1 MVSVSRIESLD
12 GLSNEWNELVGRSKA
27 NRVFST
33 WEWHSTWWQCFGQGA
48 EFLAL
53 AARQDGR
60 LVGIAPLFK
69 RGERVGL
76 MGGTDVSD
84 YLDVIIASGWETE
97 VLNAF
102 LEYLVLL
109 PWTAMEVQCLRCDS
123 MTLTTLPRL
132 ASDHGL
138 VVEVVPMD
146 VCPRVSLPATWDEY
160 LARLSKKDRHELR
173 RKIRRLESAGPV
185 RWHVANVAVGLD
197 SKLDSFLNLMRVSHS
212 GKAAFMDER
221 MERFF
226 RAMAERV
233 RDRGELKL
241 YFLEI
246 EDKRVAG
253 AMCFDQGDELLLYNS
268 GFDRDYGHLSVGLLL
283 KAFCLRDAIAT
294 GKKEFDFLRGE
305 EPYKYDL
312 GGVDQ
317 PIYRLEVRRG

>member
-1 MVSVSRIESLD
+1 MRVRFLQHEPGRGWPRMVSVSRIESLD

-102 LEYLVLL
+102 LEYLVPL
-109 PWTAMEVQCLRCDS
+109 PWTVIEVQCLRCDS

-185 RWHVANVAVGLD
+185 RWHVA
-197 SKLDSFLNLMRVSHS
+197 
-212 GKAAFMDER
+212 
-221 MERFF
+221 
-226 RAMAERV
+226 
-233 RDRGELKL
+233 
-241 YFLEI
+241 
-246 EDKRVAG
+246 
-253 AMCFDQGDELLLYNS
+253 
-268 GFDRDYGHLSVGLLL
+268 
-283 KAFCLRDAIAT
+283 
-294 GKKEFDFLRGE
+294 
-305 EPYKYDL
+305 
-312 GGVDQ
+312 
-317 PIYRLEVRRG
+317 